1 MKELIYD
8 IIGIALI
15 LLVIAT
21 VNIPQINNIFDI
33 GSEIETQQQDLLTA
47 IR

>member
-8 IIGIALI
+8 IIGIGLI
-15 LLVIAT
+15 LLVIAN
-21 VNIPQINNIFDI
+21 VNIPQVNNTIDI
-33 GSEIETQQQDLLTA
+33 GTEIETQQQNLLTA